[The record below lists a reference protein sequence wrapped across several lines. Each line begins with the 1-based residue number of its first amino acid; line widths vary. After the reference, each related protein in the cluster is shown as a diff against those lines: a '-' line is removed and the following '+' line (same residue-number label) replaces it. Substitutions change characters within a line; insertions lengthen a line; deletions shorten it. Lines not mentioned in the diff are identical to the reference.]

1 MGTQMSVETGAKSA
15 IPLRCAPNSQ
25 PFRNCSSD
33 KSGSFAEAE
42 AYHSF
47 YRKLAQ
53 RHFNPR
59 APEGCNTP
67 VYFSLCSMRCFNPRA
82 PRGAR
87 PPRRSRRSCPTRVST
102 HAPREGRDA
111 ASRREVLGLQ
121 DVSTHAPREGRDES
135 YRTTIGPTLGF
146 NPRAPRGARPAR
158 PCGRPRGCWFQPT
171 RPARGA
177 TRDVLGAR
185 HESEVSTHA
194 PREGRDGYSKR
205 EVRGS
210 KISTHAPLWGAT
222 AKSQTSSRRCLFQPT
237 RPYGA
242 RRPKRPAAM
251 TNWEFQPTRPY
262 GARLAVYAG

>member
-87 PPRRSRRSCPTRVST
+87 LSPAVAPSMPKVFQPTRPARGATAGIAAPVILPAFQPTRPARGATGRDGSVDDIGSKFQPTRPARGATELLGSLVALEGVST
-102 HAPREGRDA
+102 HAPREGRDRQCLNA
-111 ASRREVLGLQ
+111 IWQRS
-121 DVSTHAPREGRDES
+121 
-135 YRTTIGPTLGF
+135 GF
-146 NPRAPRGARPAR
+146 NPRAPRGARPALSSVNESQKV
-158 PCGRPRGCWFQPT
+158 FQPT

-177 TRDVLGAR
+177 TAAGI
-185 HESEVSTHA
+185 
-194 PREGRDGYSKR
+194 
-205 EVRGS
+205 VR
-210 KISTHAPLWGAT
+210 
-222 AKSQTSSRRCLFQPT
+222 R
-237 RPYGA
+237 
-242 RRPKRPAAM
+242 
-251 TNWEFQPTRPY
+251 
-262 GARLAVYAG
+262 

>member
-42 AYHSF
+42 AYRSF

-87 PPRRSRRSCPTRVST
+87 PLDNSSCRHRSRFQPTRPARGATLGIRREPQRPCRFNPRAPRGARRWMMGEVSPGHEVST

-111 ASRREVLGLQ
+111 
-121 DVSTHAPREGRDES
+121 T
-135 YRTTIGPTLGF
+135 
-146 NPRAPRGARPAR
+146 
-158 PCGRPRGCWFQPT
+158 
-171 RPARGA
+171 A
-177 TRDVLGAR
+177 T
-185 HESEVSTHA
+185 
-194 PREGRDGYSKR
+194 
-205 EVRGS
+205 
-210 KISTHAPLWGAT
+210 
-222 AKSQTSSRRCLFQPT
+222 
-237 RPYGA
+237 
-242 RRPKRPAAM
+242 
-251 TNWEFQPTRPY
+251 
-262 GARLAVYAG
+262 

>member
-82 PRGAR
+82 PCGARRAVPDRQVGGPMFQPTRPVRGATLLTVCPGLLSGRFNPRAPRGAR
-87 PPRRSRRSCPTRVST
+87 PTEPSRAGPPCFNPRAPRGARHRRLRQDIDGDGVST
-102 HAPREGRDA
+102 HAPREGRDRSSSA
-111 ASRREVLGLQ
+111 TTWTASC
-121 DVSTHAPREGRDES
+121 
-135 YRTTIGPTLGF
+135 F
-146 NPRAPRGARPAR
+146 NPRAPRRARPAKR
-158 PCGRPRGCWFQPT
+158 CRAVSVFLFQPT

-177 TRDVLGAR
+177 TV
-185 HESEVSTHA
+185 
-194 PREGRDGYSKR
+194 PRCERQAG
-205 EVRGS
+205 
-210 KISTHAPLWGAT
+210 HLA
-222 AKSQTSSRRCLFQPT
+222 FQPT
-237 RPYGA
+237 RPARGA
-242 RRPKRPAAM
+242 TSGIDIISAIR
-251 TNWEFQPTRPY
+251 EFQPTRPAR
-262 GARLAVYAG
+262 GATGAYW

>member
-42 AYHSF
+42 AYRSF

-87 PPRRSRRSCPTRVST
+87 PLDNSSCRHRSRFQPTRPARGATRPRPDEEGIRGAVSTHAPREGRDHMGADGHLRYQVST

-111 ASRREVLGLQ
+111 GTTTSRR
-121 DVSTHAPREGRDES
+121 
-135 YRTTIGPTLGF
+135 
-146 NPRAPRGARPAR
+146 
-158 PCGRPRGCWFQPT
+158 
-171 RPARGA
+171 
-177 TRDVLGAR
+177 
-185 HESEVSTHA
+185 
-194 PREGRDGYSKR
+194 
-205 EVRGS
+205 
-210 KISTHAPLWGAT
+210 
-222 AKSQTSSRRCLFQPT
+222 
-237 RPYGA
+237 
-242 RRPKRPAAM
+242 
-251 TNWEFQPTRPY
+251 
-262 GARLAVYAG
+262 

>member
-42 AYHSF
+42 AYRSF

-102 HAPREGRDA
+102 HAPREGRD
-111 ASRREVLGLQ
+111 
-121 DVSTHAPREGRDES
+121 ES

-146 NPRAPRGARPAR
+146 NPRAPRGARRSSGSRTRCAGCFNPRA
-158 PCGRPRGCWFQPT
+158 PRGARLLAVVPSYL
-171 RPARGA
+171 RP
-177 TRDVLGAR
+177 L
-185 HESEVSTHA
+185 VSTHA
-194 PREGRDGYSKR
+194 PREGRDSR
-205 EVRGS
+205 RT
-210 KISTHAPLWGAT
+210 TH
-222 AKSQTSSRRCLFQPT
+222 SSR
-237 RPYGA
+237 
-242 RRPKRPAAM
+242 
-251 TNWEFQPTRPY
+251 
-262 GARLAVYAG
+262 